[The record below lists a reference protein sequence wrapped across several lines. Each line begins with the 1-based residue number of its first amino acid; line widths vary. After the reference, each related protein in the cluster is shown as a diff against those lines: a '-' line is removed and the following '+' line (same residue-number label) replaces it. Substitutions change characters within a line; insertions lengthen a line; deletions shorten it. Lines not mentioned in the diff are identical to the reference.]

1 MGPFSAQELAKD
13 VSGDGETTGLGRAK
27 LLRSQLGIS
36 FSSCLMTMVSMTKKR
51 SQGSQRVCSCVMK
64 GARSNLK
71 MMEMPPFVTR
81 SKLRVED
88 SDSRDE
94 RRTRSGNSQEGAEY
108 LVSTTLT
115 PRDRTAATDSDPR
128 NHLLLL

>member
-1 MGPFSAQELAKD
+1 MSPRSLGTWISGTMGPFSAQELAKD

-81 SKLRVED
+81 SKLWVGD
-88 SDSRDE
+88 SKSRNKM
-94 RRTRSGNSQEGAEY
+94 RRTMRS
-108 LVSTTLT
+108 
-115 PRDRTAATDSDPR
+115 
-128 NHLLLL
+128 